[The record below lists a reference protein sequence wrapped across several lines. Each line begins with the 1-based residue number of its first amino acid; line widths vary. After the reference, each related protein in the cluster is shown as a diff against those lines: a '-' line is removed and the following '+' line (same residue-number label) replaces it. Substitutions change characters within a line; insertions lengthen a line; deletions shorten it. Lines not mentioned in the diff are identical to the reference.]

1 MSGRGVVQEL
11 CLITLN
17 LPDPEFKLEKVGYLC
32 PTGHEAHSLW
42 DVISTARL

>member
-17 LPDPEFKLEKVGYLC
+17 CPDLEFKLAKVGYLC
-32 PTGHEAHSLW
+32 PSHHGAHSLW
-42 DVISTARL
+42 DVISIARV